1 MGQAAKV
8 QTVCKML
15 LWKLIATTTRQFY
28 LILPMITHAT
38 IKELLAMILM
48 ILSKMLVVRRK
59 AQKKPNRKRLGKK
72 VRDVI
77 SECAFKYQKQVEDAK
92 KAGKV
97 VPHGTLKEIIKEEEG
112 KMA

>member
-1 MGQAAKV
+1 VETNRNNNTAV
-8 QTVCKML
+8 L
-15 LWKLIATTTRQFY
+15 SD
-28 LILPMITHAT
+28 ITNDNTCNNKRIISHDT
-38 IKELLAMILM
+38 NDIVKN
-48 ILSKMLVVRRK
+48 VGG
-59 AQKKPNRKRLGKK
+59 QKKGSKKAKQKKIGKK